1 MKKTLLASLLTVLG
15 CALSSQAVVIGWA
28 GENAPLDAT
37 SAILV
42 YVPDGSAPQYDGTLG
57 NLLNSAETVG
67 TAASGGALY
76 GGYIMPQETEDTATR
91 SAPGKYYVVLFKG
104 GYYDHQYAVSTTSLN
119 WDDPMIST
127 DGDLDPI
134 SGYFTPTA
142 FGDWGYVPEPSTAML
157 LLAGAAVAALRRR
170 KQA

>member
-1 MKKTLLASLLTVLG
+1 MKKAGFVFLLTVLG

-67 TAASGGALY
+67 TAASGDALY
-76 GGYIMPQETEDTATR
+76 GGYIFPQETEDTGVR
-91 SAPGKYYVVLFKG
+91 SGSGKYYVVLFKG

-119 WDDPMIST
+119 WDDPIIST
-127 DGDLDPI
+127 GEMDPI
-134 SGYFTPTA
+134 SDYFTPPA

-157 LLAGAAVAALRRR
+157 LVAGAAVAALRRR
-170 KQA
+170 KRA

>member
-1 MKKTLLASLLTVLG
+1 MKKTLLASLLMVLG

-28 GENAPLDAT
+28 GENAHLDAT

-42 YVPDGSAPQYDGTLG
+42 YVPNGSAPTYDGTLG

-67 TAASGGALY
+67 TAASGDALY

-91 SAPGKYYVVLFKG
+91 SGSGKYYVVLFKG
-104 GYYDHQYAVSTTSLN
+104 GYYDQYYAVSTTSLN
-119 WDDPMIST
+119 WDDPIIST

-134 SGYFTPTA
+134 SDYFTPTGFTA
-142 FGDWGYVPEPSTAML
+142 WGTVPEPSTAML
-157 LLAGAAVAALRRR
+157 LVAGAAVAALRRR
-170 KQA
+170 KRA